1 MNARL
6 VGIANVHNK
15 NSVTISKRKELMNMK
30 YAVLFG
36 RILYSAIFVLAGVGH
51 FSEEKIGLA
60 ASQGVPFASILVPI
74 SGIMAIV
81 GGLSVALGFKA
92 KYGAWI
98 LAMFLVPVTI
108 MMHRFGSVPDN
119 DGIQLVMFMKNV
131 ALLGGA
137 LLIAYFG
144 SGPLS
149 FDVALRRRQGAAFTR
164 TQAERVD
171 TVNAYHELKSRR
183 AV

>member
-1 MNARL
+1 
-6 VGIANVHNK
+6 VKVYYKG
-15 NSVTISKRKELMNMK
+15 SVKKPRRKELVNMK
-30 YAVLFG
+30 YSVLFG
-36 RILYSAIFVLAGVGH
+36 RIFYSAIFVLAGLSH
-51 FSEEKIGLA
+51 FSDKTIGLA
-60 ASQGVPFASILVPI
+60 ASQGVPFPSILVPI

-81 GGLSVALGFKA
+81 GGLSVALGVKA

-108 MMHRFGSVPDN
+108 MMHNFGSVPDN

-149 FDVALRRRQGAAFTR
+149 LDAAYRRRQSFPFTLK
-164 TQAERVD
+164 QAERGDKIKVHRPPENEI
-171 TVNAYHELKSRR
+171 VVLK
-183 AV
+183 